1 MATTASSLFDQG
13 IYPQGQTTSP
23 SSGLERMASS
33 LERCMERLAK
43 VNVQQSTVNK
53 QLFVS
58 GQLSK
63 ITIPIFGGDPLQY
76 PTWNSALNALVDSRP
91 MEADIKLNMLNQFV
105 TGKPK
110 QAVEHYLLIGT
121 EDAYQKAKSILQ
133 ERCGNCIVV
142 SMAFISKLEKWP
154 KIGPKDA
161 VASRE
166 FSDFLDKILAAK
178 ETVPGLSVLDYAKE
192 NVKLLAKLPYCLEI
206 KWRDAIK
213 RWRHTHD
220 EAGYATFS
228 KFASFI
234 REAADKANIP
244 ELESLSNSS
253 SPNFNS

>member
-1 MATTASSLFDQG
+1 
-13 IYPQGQTTSP
+13 
-23 SSGLERMASS
+23 MASS
-33 LERCMERLAK
+33 LERCMERLAE

-76 PTWNSALNALVDSRP
+76 PACNSAF
-91 MEADIKLNMLNQFV
+91 K
-105 TGKPK
+105 
-110 QAVEHYLLIGT
+110 
-121 EDAYQKAKSILQ
+121 
-133 ERCGNCIVV
+133 RCGNCIVL

-192 NVKLLAKLPYCLEI
+192 NVKLLAKRPYCLEI

-253 SPNFNS
+253 SPNSNS